1 MKEQVRSAI
10 QQLEE
15 VIPSNDFER
24 IQAAYDNLQN
34 QAMEIG
40 KNISGGAQQQQ
51 QEQPQA
57 EQEEPPKDEQK
68 ADEGE

>member
-1 MKEQVRSAI
+1 MKDQVRSAV

-15 VIPSNDFER
+15 VLPSNDYER

-40 KNISGGAQQQQ
+40 KNISGGAQQQA
-51 QEQPQA
+51 EQPQG
-57 EQEEPPKDEQK
+57 EQNQEQQQ
-68 ADEGE
+68 